1 MGGVC
6 DTITIVTAKIDH
18 HNKYN
23 NNENVCKIVRII
35 KMQHIT
41 EQMLIEKMAPVELVE
56 IDKFV
61 VVVVLIGERLFY
73 NIVLLSVAKQCK

>member
-1 MGGVC
+1 
-6 DTITIVTAKIDH
+6 
-18 HNKYN
+18 
-23 NNENVCKIVRII
+23 
-35 KMQHIT
+35 
-41 EQMLIEKMAPVELVE
+41 MLIETMAPVELVE